1 MRGGRRKEMLKSMDK
16 YVAAAA
22 LSAKNYL
29 AYVSEMIFRS
39 GFLVVILFVFVNLWT
54 VTYSRAGAEII
65 AGFDLRKMLW
75 YLVFTESIVISRPRV
90 HLKVEEDIR
99 TGAVSYTLARPYN
112 YLLFQLSVSFGER
125 MVRFIST
132 LIVGYAVMTVM
143 VGPYFPDLS
152 ILPFLTVTVALAM
165 MADLIGMITIGF
177 LAFWVEDVSPF
188 FLVYS
193 RLQMLLGGMIVPITL
208 FPPFLRKLSEWLP
221 FRFMVYAPAK
231 LFVNCDMSQA
241 LSLMAEQFT
250 LCLLLFLI
258 GMSVYRKGV
267 KRLDVNG
274 G

>member
-1 MRGGRRKEMLKSMDK
+1 MLKSMDK

-65 AGFDLRKMLW
+65 AGFDLRQMLW

-90 HLKVEEDIR
+90 HQKVEEDIR

-132 LIVGYAVMTVM
+132 LVVGYAVMTVM

-165 MADLIGMITIGF
+165 IADLIGMITIGF

-193 RLQMLLGGMIVPITL
+193 RLQMLLGGMIVPITI

-231 LFVNCDMSQA
+231 LFVNCDITQVW
-241 LSLMAEQFT
+241 SLMAEQIFI
-250 LCLLLFLI
+250 CILLFFI
-258 GMSVYRKGV
+258 GMSVYRMGV

>member
-1 MRGGRRKEMLKSMDK
+1 MLKSMDK
-16 YVAAAA
+16 YIAASA

-29 AYVSEMIFRS
+29 AYTSEVIFRS

-54 VTYSRAGAEII
+54 VTYSRSGAGVI
-65 AGFDLRKMLW
+65 AGLDLKQMLW

-90 HLKVEEDIR
+90 DQKVEEDIR
-99 TGAVSYTLARPYN
+99 TGTVSYTLARPYN

-125 MVRFIST
+125 TVRFICT
-132 LIVGYAVMTVM
+132 LLVGYAVMTIM
-143 VGPYFPDLS
+143 IGPYIPGLS
-152 ILPFLTVTVALAM
+152 TLPFLIVTVALAM
-165 MADLIGMITIGF
+165 LADLIGMIIVGF

-193 RLQMLLGGMIVPITL
+193 RLQMLLGGMIIPITL

-231 LFVNCDMSQA
+231 LFVDYDINQA
-241 LSLMAEQFT
+241 LIIMAEQTF
-250 LCLLLFLI
+250 LCILLFLI
-258 GMSVYRKGV
+258 GMSVYRMGV

>member
-1 MRGGRRKEMLKSMDK
+1 MLKSMDK
-16 YVAAAA
+16 YMAAAA

-29 AYVSEMIFRS
+29 AYTSEVIFRS

-54 VTYSRAGAEII
+54 VTYSRSGAGVI
-65 AGFDLRKMLW
+65 AGFDLRQMLR

-90 HLKVEEDIR
+90 HQKVEEDIR

-125 MVRFIST
+125 MVRFMCT
-132 LIVGYAVMTVM
+132 LLVGYAVMTIM
-143 VGPYFPDLS
+143 IGPYIPGLS
-152 ILPFLTVTVALAM
+152 ALPFLAVTVALAM
-165 MADLIGMITIGF
+165 LADLIGMIAVGL

-193 RLQMLLGGMIVPITL
+193 RLQMLLGGMIIPITL
-208 FPPFLRKLSEWLP
+208 FPSFLRRLSEWLP
-221 FRFMVYAPAK
+221 FRFMVYAPAR
-231 LFVNCDMSQA
+231 LFVDFDLNRAWGVAVGQI
-241 LSLMAEQFT
+241 LV
-250 LCLLLFLI
+250 CLLLFLI
-258 GMSVYRKGV
+258 GMSVYRMGV